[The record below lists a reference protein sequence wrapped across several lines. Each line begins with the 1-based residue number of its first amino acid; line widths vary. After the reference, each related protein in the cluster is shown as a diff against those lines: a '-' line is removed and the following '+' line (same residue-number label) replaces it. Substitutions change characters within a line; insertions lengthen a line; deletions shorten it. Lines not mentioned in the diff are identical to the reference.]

1 MKQLTRDD
9 IEKNRVE
16 TINQYKVLEYL
27 KKNLNIYEFELY
39 LYDKNTIKVRDIN
52 DEVAYF
58 EYQEETK
65 EILFIEEKNS
75 DCDYEL

>member
-27 KKNLNIYEFELY
+27 KKNLNIFSFEIF
-39 LYDKNTIKVRDIN
+39 LYDKDTIKVIDLEN
-52 DEVAYF
+52 KQAYF
-58 EYQEETK
+58 KYDEDKK
-65 EILFIEEKNS
+65 EVLGFVKKNV
-75 DCDYEL
+75 